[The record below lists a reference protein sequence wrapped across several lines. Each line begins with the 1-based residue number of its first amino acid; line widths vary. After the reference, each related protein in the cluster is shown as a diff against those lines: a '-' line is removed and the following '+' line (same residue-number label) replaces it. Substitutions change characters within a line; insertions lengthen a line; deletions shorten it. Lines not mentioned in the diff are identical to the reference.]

1 MEGYTLNAREIDS
14 LETVLKDADAVVVIT
29 EKAGAIHLSFSQS
42 LGELEVLDLLATVTS
57 KFYEIAEED
66 GNTNL
71 H

>member
-1 MEGYTLNAREIDS
+1 MEGYTLNEREIDN
-14 LETVLKDADAVVVIT
+14 LETVLKDADNIIVIT